1 MHMKCEKCEKIIPND
16 SMFCTYCGAKTGLSK
31 QESLSRRGAKG
42 GIKCVKCGSNDLQVV
57 SDVRGEGISGT
68 NMLCGGILGSIV
80 CCGLGTVLGTMCG
93 MAGAGET
100 HTRHL
105 WVCKN
110 CGAKFKL

>member
-1 MHMKCEKCEKIIPND
+1 MKCKKCGKIIPND
-16 SMFCTYCGAKTGLSK
+16 SMFCTYCKTKTGLTK
-31 QESLSRRGAKG
+31 EESNARKKAKG
-42 GIKCVKCGSNDLQVV
+42 GISCVKCGSTDLVVV
-57 SDVRGEGISGT
+57 SDVRGEGVDGT
-68 NMLCGGILGSIV
+68 HMCLGCGLGSLL
-80 CCGLGTVLGTMCG
+80 CCGLGSVLGTMCG